1 MQTCNF
7 QESEYMNQNQVL
19 QTGTTTVGIIVKD
32 AVIMA
37 TERRVTM
44 DHFIMHKDGKKLHQ
58 IDTHAAMTIA
68 GLVGDAQVLVRYMS
82 AELQLYRLQ
91 RKVNM
96 PLEAASTLLSNI
108 LNQSKYYPYMVQ
120 LLVGGCDTAPHIYSV
135 DAAGGSV
142 EDIFAS
148 TGSGSPFVYGVLE
161 TQYSK
166 DMKVDDGIDLVIK
179 AISAAKQRDSASG
192 GMIDVAVIDMK
203 TGYRQ
208 VPTEEVMDR
217 IKKLKLQ
224 I

>member
-1 MQTCNF
+1 
-7 QESEYMNQNQVL
+7 MNQNQVL

-58 IDTHAAMTIA
+58 IDTHAGMTIA

-161 TQYSK
+161 TQYTK

>member
-1 MQTCNF
+1 MDQR
-7 QESEYMNQNQVL
+7 L

-32 AVIMA
+32 AVVMA

-82 AELQLYRLQ
+82 AELELYRLQ
-91 RKVNM
+91 KKVNM
-96 PLEAASTLLSNI
+96 PISAAATLLSNI
-108 LNQSKYYPYMVQ
+108 LNQSKFYPYMVQ
-120 LLVGGCDTAPHIYSV
+120 ILIGGVDKEPHIFSV

-142 EDIFAS
+142 EDTYAS

-161 TQYSK
+161 NGYRK
-166 DMKVDDGIDLVIK
+166 DMTKDEGIELVVR

-192 GMIDVAVIDMK
+192 GVIDVGVIDRK
-203 TGYRQ
+203 NGFVQ
-208 VPTEEVMDR
+208 LPTDDVLNR
-217 IKKLKLQ
+217 INKFDLKL
-224 I
+224 

>member
-1 MQTCNF
+1 MDQR
-7 QESEYMNQNQVL
+7 L

-32 AVIMA
+32 AVVMA

-82 AELQLYRLQ
+82 AELELYRLQ
-91 RKVNM
+91 KKVNM
-96 PLEAASTLLSNI
+96 PISAAATLLSNI
-108 LNQSKYYPYMVQ
+108 LNQSKFYPYMVQ
-120 LLVGGCDTAPHIYSV
+120 ILIGGVDKEPHIFSV

-142 EDIFAS
+142 EDTYAS

-161 TQYSK
+161 NRYRK
-166 DMKVDDGIDLVIK
+166 DMTKDEGIELVVR

-192 GMIDVAVIDMK
+192 GVIDVGVIDRK
-203 TGYRQ
+203 NGFVQ
-208 VPTEEVMDR
+208 LPTDDVLNR
-217 IKKLKLQ
+217 INKFDLKL
-224 I
+224 